1 MMGFLLI
8 VLLLVMVGIEL
19 RAIFDKLCPTNNHLY
34 FREVETGCM
43 YEPFPPRNKPSSK
56 RS

>member
-1 MMGFLLI
+1 MGFLLI

-19 RAIFDKLCPTNNHLY
+19 RAILDKLCPTNNHLY

-43 YEPFPPRNKPSSK
+43 YEPFPTRITQSSK
-56 RS
+56 TS

>member
-1 MMGFLLI
+1 MMGILLI

-19 RAIFDKLCPTNNHLY
+19 NCIFDKLFSRKDQLY